1 MKSTYTRLLL
11 LLVLCCVINACSKH
25 QQTTHIENT
34 AAAVVNVVAQYQEP
48 EGWIKSVQGSQTIF
62 IAPEKD
68 LSLVVVA
75 VMEATDAEGAA
86 LKAWKTYN
94 PEFSREVRVNSPEVK
109 KGGWDA
115 IRTIEYQTSISEEML
130 AYAGVYKLGEQWQV
144 LLIDGNYATYAKRAA
159 AVRAMSQSF
168 EIAGYKPEDLTK
180 RTAQKLS
187 PDKIAA
193 LLSFVEESAK
203 ALNIP
208 GVGVAVIEDGKVLY
222 EGGVG
227 IKNIATQQPVTKDT
241 AFMVASNTKG
251 MTTLLLAKLVEMGKL
266 NWDDQ
271 VINYYPDFKLGDEK
285 TTQSVLIKHLVC
297 ACTGLPRK
305 DLDWIFNSGP
315 NVAASVT
322 FTDLANTT
330 PTSSFGELF
339 QYNNQMAAAAGYV
352 AAHILYPEME
362 IGAAY
367 DKAMQQYIFDPL
379 QMKHTTF
386 SFAQALANDAAS
398 PHGLDLVGN
407 TQLIPQ
413 TTTTGFNHTVTP
425 YRPAGAA
432 WSTPSDM
439 IKYVQN
445 ELSEG
450 VAPNGKRLFS
460 AESVL
465 KRRESTVA
473 TGADTSYGMG
483 LSTKKVGGIGIV
495 EHGGSL
501 AGYLSNFI
509 AIPSAKVGAVIL
521 TNSDEGYAL
530 LKPFTRRMIELL
542 YDAETQAQSQV
553 EVTVETNALIAGK
566 LREEVTYPPDPN
578 VVTKLASLYS
588 SPELGSLKVTQ
599 IDGEV
604 VLDPGVWKTAIASKV
619 SPDGSV
625 SLVTIAPF
633 FLGLELVVGESAGLS
648 TLSLIDAQHTYT
660 FTEVKER

>member
-1 MKSTYTRLLL
+1 MNSTRMRLLI
-11 LLVLCCVINACSKH
+11 LVLCCVINACAKL
-25 QQTTHIENT
+25 QQTPNTENIAT
-34 AAAVVNVVAQYQEP
+34 AVVSLAVQYQEP
-48 EGWIKSVQGSQTIF
+48 EGWAKSVQGNQTTF
-62 IAPEKD
+62 VAPEKD

-75 VMEATDAEGAA
+75 ITSANDAEEAA
-86 LKAWKTYN
+86 LKAWKAHD
-94 PEFSREVRVNSPEVK
+94 PDFSRKIRINLPEAK

-115 IRTIEYQTSISEEML
+115 IRSIEYQTSISEEML
-130 AYAGVYKLGEQWQV
+130 AFADVYQLGEQWQV
-144 LLIDGNYATYAKRAA
+144 LLFDGNYATYAKRSA

-168 EIAGYKPEDLTK
+168 ELAGYQPEDLSQRK
-180 RTAQKLS
+180 AQKLS
-187 PDKIAA
+187 PEKITA
-193 LLSFVEESAK
+193 LLKFVEESAN

-208 GVGVAVIEDGKVLY
+208 GVGVAVIEDGKVLF

-227 IKNIATQQPVTKDT
+227 IKSIATQQPVNKDT

-251 MTTLLLAKLVEMGKL
+251 MTTLLLAKLVELGNL

-271 VINYYPDFKLGDEK
+271 VISHYPDFKLGDEK

-305 DLDWIFNSGP
+305 DLGWVFNSGP
-315 NVAASVT
+315 NVAATVT
-322 FTDLANTT
+322 FDDLANTV
-330 PTSSFGELF
+330 PTSSFGELY
-339 QYNNQMAAAAGYV
+339 QYNNQMASAAGYV
-352 AAHILYPEME
+352 AAHILFPEME

-379 QMKHTTF
+379 EMQHTSF
-386 SFAQALANDAAS
+386 SFAQALAGDAAS
-398 PHGLDLVGN
+398 PHGLDLAGK
-407 TQLIPQ
+407 TELIPQ
-413 TTTTGFNHTVTP
+413 SATEGFNHTVTP
-425 YRPAGAA
+425 YRPAGGA

-450 VAPNGKRLFS
+450 LSPDGTRLFS

-473 TGADTSYGMG
+473 TGASSSYGMG
-483 LSTKKVGGIGIV
+483 LSSVKIGGIDII

-509 AIPSAKVGAVIL
+509 AVPSANVGAVIL

-542 YDAETQAQSQV
+542 YDAELQAQSQV
-553 EVTVETNALIAGK
+553 AVTVETNALYVGK
-566 LREEVTYPPDPN
+566 LREEVTYPPAPD
-578 VVTKLASLYS
+578 VVTKLANLYI
-588 SPELGSLKVTQ
+588 SPELGQMTVTKTG
-599 IDGEV
+599 GEV
-604 VLDPGVWKTAIASKV
+604 ILDPGVWTTPIATKV
-619 SPDGSV
+619 SPDGRV

-633 FLGLELVVGESAGLS
+633 ILGLELVVGESEGLS
-648 TLSLIDAQHTYT
+648 TLSVIDSQHTYT
-660 FTEVKER
+660 FTEVKKP

>member
-1 MKSTYTRLLL
+1 MNSTRMRLLL
-11 LLVLCCVINACSKH
+11 ILVLCCAINACSKP
-25 QQTTHIENT
+25 QQTPNTENI
-34 AAAVVNVVAQYQEP
+34 AAAVASVAVQYQEP
-48 EGWIKSVQGSQTIF
+48 EGWNKSVQGNQTIF

-75 VMEATDAEGAA
+75 VTEANDAEEAA
-86 LKAWKTYN
+86 LKAWKIHD
-94 PEFSREVRVNSPEVK
+94 PDFSRKVRVNSPELK
-109 KGGWDA
+109 KGGWDT
-115 IRTIEYQTSISEEML
+115 IRNIEYQTSISEEML
-130 AYAGVYKLGEQWQV
+130 AYAVVYQLGEQWQV
-144 LLIDGNYATYAKRAA
+144 LLFDGKYATYAKRAA
-159 AVRAMSQSF
+159 AVSAMSQSF
-168 EIAGYKPEDLTK
+168 KLAGYKPEDLSQ
-180 RTAQKLS
+180 RTAKKLS

-193 LLSFVEESAK
+193 LLSFVEKSAT

-208 GVGVAVIEDGKVLY
+208 GVGVALIEDGKVLY

-227 IKNIATQQPVTKDT
+227 IKSIATQQPVTKDT
-241 AFMVASNTKG
+241 AFMIASNTKG
-251 MTTLLLAKLVEMGKL
+251 MTTLLLAKLVEMDKL

-271 VINYYPDFKLGDEK
+271 VISHYPDFKLGDKK

-305 DLDWIFNSGP
+305 DFDWILNSGP
-315 NVAASVT
+315 NVPATVT
-322 FTDLANTT
+322 FTDLANTA
-330 PTSSFGELF
+330 PTSSFGELY

-379 QMKHTTF
+379 QMQHTSF
-386 SFAQALANDAAS
+386 SFAQALAGDAAS
-398 PHGLDLVGN
+398 PHGLDLAGN

-413 TTTTGFNHTVTP
+413 SATDGFNHTVTP

-450 VAPNGKRLFS
+450 IAPDGTRLFA

-465 KRRESTVA
+465 KRREPTVT
-473 TGADTSYGMG
+473 TGADESYGMG
-483 LSTKKVGGIGIV
+483 LSSRKIGGIDII

-521 TNSDEGYAL
+521 TNSYEGYAL

-542 YDAETQAQSQV
+542 YDAEPQAQSQV
-553 EVTVETNALIAGK
+553 AVTAETNALNAGK
-566 LREEVTYPPDPN
+566 LREEITYPPAPD
-578 VVTKLASLYS
+578 VVTKLASFYS
-588 SPELGSLKVTQ
+588 SPEHGSMTVTQ

-604 VLDPGVWKTAIASKV
+604 VLDPGVWKTAIASKI
-619 SPDGSV
+619 SPDGRV
-625 SLVTIAPF
+625 SLVAIAPF
-633 FLGLELVVGESAGLS
+633 ALGLEFVVGESAGLS
-648 TLSLIDAQHTYT
+648 TLSIIDAQHTYT
-660 FTEVKER
+660 FTEVKKH

>member
-1 MKSTYTRLLL
+1 MKPTLMRHLTLF
-11 LLVLCCVINACSKH
+11 VLCCGINACVKPQSSAN
-25 QQTTHIENT
+25 TENVGASAT
-34 AAAVVNVVAQYQEP
+34 KVSVQYQEP
-48 EGWIKSVQGSQTIF
+48 AGWAKTVQGNQTTF
-62 IAPEKD
+62 VAPEQD

-75 VMEATDAEGAA
+75 VTAANDAEEAA
-86 LKAWKTYN
+86 LIAWKAHD
-94 PEFSREVRVNSPEVK
+94 PDFSRKVRINLPEAK

-115 IRTIEYQTSISEEML
+115 IRSIEYQTSISEELL
-130 AYAGVYKLGEQWQV
+130 AYAGVYQLGGQWQV
-144 LLIDGNYATYAKRAA
+144 LLFDGNYATYAKRSA

-168 EIAGYKPEDLTK
+168 EIAGYQPEDLSQ

-187 PDKIAA
+187 PEKISA
-193 LLSFVEESAK
+193 LLTFVEESAK

-208 GVGVAVIEDGKVLY
+208 GVGVAVIEDGKVLF

-227 IKNIATQQPVTKDT
+227 IKSIATQQPVTKDT

-271 VINYYPDFKLGDEK
+271 VVSHYPDFKLGDDK

-305 DLDWIFNSGP
+305 DLSWVFNSGP
-315 NVAASVT
+315 NVSATVT
-322 FTDLANTT
+322 FDDLANTV
-330 PTSSFGELF
+330 PTSHFGELF
-339 QYNNQMAAAAGYV
+339 QYNNQMASAAGYV
-352 AAHILYPEME
+352 AAHILFPEME

-367 DKAMQQYIFDPL
+367 DKAMQQHVFEPL
-379 QMKHTTF
+379 QMKNTSF
-386 SFAQALANDAAS
+386 SFAQALAGDVAS
-398 PHGLDLVGN
+398 PHGVDLAGN

-413 TTTTGFNHTVTP
+413 STTHGFNHTVTP

-450 VAPNGKRLFS
+450 VSPDGKRLFS
-460 AESVL
+460 ASAVL

-473 TGADTSYGMG
+473 TGADSSYGMG
-483 LSTKKVGGIGIV
+483 LSSVKIGGIDIV

-501 AGYLSNFI
+501 AGYLSNFM
-509 AIPSAKVGAVIL
+509 AIPSANVGAVIL

-542 YDAETQAQSQV
+542 YDAEPQAQNQ
-553 EVTVETNALIAGK
+553 VTVTAETNALNAGK
-566 LREEVTYPPDPN
+566 LREEVTYPAAPD
-578 VVTKLASLYS
+578 VVAKLAHRYR
-588 SPELGSLKVTQ
+588 SPELGNLTVTQ
-599 IDGEV
+599 TNGEV
-604 VLDPGVWKTAIASKV
+604 VLDPGVWQTAIASKI

-625 SLVTIAPF
+625 SLVAIAPF
-633 FLGLELVVGESAGLS
+633 LLGVELVVGESAGLS
-648 TLSLIDAQHTYT
+648 TLSVIDSQHTYT
-660 FTEVKER
+660 FTEVEE